1 VLDGEGGFAARG
13 RLFTSER
20 SIKENLL
27 PLGLSGSAVA
37 KKNINKDD
45 LIYMNDVEIKWNKE
59 VLKAR
64 EYQKNLIING

>member
-1 VLDGEGGFAARG
+1 
-13 RLFTSER
+13 
-20 SIKENLL
+20 
-27 PLGLSGSAVA
+27 LGLSGNAVA